1 MPVITAVANTLT
13 KPLPRVLSP
22 KAHAV
27 ADYLTIGSLLA
38 AAALFWC
45 RNPKASLGA
54 IVCAGAGLATSLL
67 TDYPGGVAKV
77 ISYPTH
83 GKIEIGLAAMMATV
97 PEFLAFNDDKEKK
110 FFLAEAAAVTAV
122 SNLTD
127 FRPKPVRVADRLARM
142 AS

>member
-1 MPVITAVANTLT
+1 MPIVTGVANTLT
-13 KPLPRVLSP
+13 KSLPRVLSP
-22 KAHAV
+22 KAHAI

-38 AAALFWC
+38 AGLFFRRRNPRAAL
-45 RNPKASLGA
+45 GA
-54 IVCAGAGLATSLL
+54 VVCAGAGLATSLL
-67 TDYPGGVAKV
+67 TDYPGGVARL

-97 PEFLAFNDDKEKK
+97 PEFLAFHDDKEKN

-122 SNLTD
+122 ANLTD
-127 FRPKPVRVADRLARM
+127 FRSGPVRVADRMSRM

>member
-1 MPVITAVANTLT
+1 MPVVTAVANTLT
-13 KPLPRVLSP
+13 KPLPRLLSP
-22 KAHAV
+22 KAHAI

-38 AAALFWC
+38 AAFVFRS

-54 IVCAGAGLATSLL
+54 LVCAGAGLATSLL
-67 TDYPGGVAKV
+67 TDYPGGVAKI

-97 PEFLAFNDDKEKK
+97 PEFLTFNDDKEKK

-127 FRPKPVRVADRLARM
+127 FRPKPARVAKRVTRM